1 MMSLAYKLGWG
12 YFAHTASNGEVPPK
26 PLLYPGNVWKCF
38 HVFGKRARPEGGA
51 GGGGVCD
58 CCRPT
63 AAQPTKAPRRDPRAR
78 ANQDVV
84 SGVCRRREPARQA
97 ESGATRN

>member
-51 GGGGVCD
+51 GGGGVGD
-58 CCRPT
+58 CCGPKT
-63 AAQPTKAPRRDPRAR
+63 TQPAKAPRRDPGADDHP
-78 ANQDVV
+78 AGVV
-84 SGVCRRREPARQA
+84 LGVCRRRRQ
-97 ESGATRN
+97 SDRKGGA